1 MKPPADK
8 LSALR
13 RDIDRIDDAIHDLLM
28 RRAKV
33 VAEVRKAKGRGG
45 AVFQPA
51 REAAILA
58 RLAARHRGA
67 LSMNTIAAVWR
78 RIINA
83 HTALQ
88 QPIEVAVAALPAA
101 LGELAVNHFAGIG
114 RIVPV
119 GDAEAVW
126 HRVAAGGRA
135 TLGVVGWPGRA
146 GGTWWAQL
154 GAGGIHVIGA
164 LPALGRAPDA
174 LVIARQVPI
183 AGPEDRGLVVVAGS
197 ADATALV
204 RAARAAGLS
213 PRGIVARRAGAAP
226 LALIELNRYVAPAD
240 ERLAALAGSLGLGKG
255 AVRCAGGFAVPLAL
269 TASSR
274 RAAARR

>member
-33 VAEVRKAKGRGG
+33 VAEVRKAKGRAG
-45 AVFQPA
+45 AIFQPA
-51 REAAILA
+51 REAAILE
-58 RLAARHRGA
+58 RLASRHRGA
-67 LSMNTIAAVWR
+67 LPMNTIAAVWR

-101 LGELAVNHFAGIG
+101 LGELAINHFAGIG

-126 HRVAAGGRA
+126 HRVAAGSRA

-154 GAGGIHVIGA
+154 GAGRDPHVIRGA
-164 LPALGRAPDA
+164 ARTRAC
-174 LVIARQVPI
+174 ARR
-183 AGPEDRGLVVVAGS
+183 AGDCAPGADRRPEDRGLVVVAGS
-197 ADATALV
+197 ADARPRWSAP
-204 RAARAAGLS
+204 RAR
-213 PRGIVARRAGAAP
+213 
-226 LALIELNRYVAPAD
+226 PA
-240 ERLAALAGSLGLGKG
+240 
-255 AVRCAGGFAVPLAL
+255 
-269 TASSR
+269 SR
-274 RAAARR
+274 RAASWRAAPVRRRSP